1 MTEQHMIDRIERL
14 ERADKDLSD
23 HIQALAIQTERIAVA
38 TEVLNEAMSRQYE
51 QNTKLNDLGNRVTKV
66 EQTTGLLKTIG
77 GTILTVGV
85 GLIMVYIFGGGFP
98 K

>member
-1 MTEQHMIDRIERL
+1 MSEENMLDRIQRL
-14 ERADKDLSD
+14 EAADKDLSA

-66 EQTTGLLKTIG
+66 EGVTNLLKTVG
-77 GTILTVGV
+77 GTILTVAV
-85 GLIMVYIFGGGFP
+85 GMVMFYLFGAGTKG
-98 K
+98 